1 METFLGREILR
12 VSDLR
17 EGDHLRLAYEGTIQ
31 ERAHL
36 GDVKMFHSEFHGD
49 NCLVFDHRGTL
60 EYAKSSAHCV
70 RATFDEIL
78 ESQGI
83 EIKPLKEIPRGA
95 DVNILELDFDSPV
108 PGTHKILG
116 SYYVFRRES
125 ATDILCRDNE
135 DELRM
140 VFFRDDIPCYQTSPI
155 EKPVDSISIPIPR
168 PLLSERS
175 IMLE

>member
-36 GDVKMFHSEFHGD
+36 GDVKMFHSEFNVG
-49 NCLVFDHRGTL
+49 NCFVFDHRGVL

-70 RATFDEIL
+70 LATFDEVL
-78 ESQGI
+78 ESRGI
-83 EIKPLKEIPRGA
+83 EIKPLREIPRGA
-95 DVNILELDFDSPV
+95 DVNILELDQDSPV
-108 PGTHKILG
+108 PGTHKIRG
-116 SYYVFRRES
+116 SFYVFRRES
-125 ATDILCRDNE
+125 SYHILCRDNE

-140 VFFRDDIPCYQTSPI
+140 VLFASDTPCYQTSPI
-155 EKPVDSISIPIPR
+155 ENPVDDIPIPR
-168 PLLSERS
+168 PILSERS